1 MQPYRVGIP
10 GVGGQT
16 EPYYDVNLFYPE
28 DYFSIEQGSV
38 IVDAVYGE
46 RRIDPSVAR
55 NPYLRAALPYLTALV
70 TNPTLQR
77 RGGRN
82 YNTSKANA
90 QHYAHYVG
98 QGSAVSLS
106 VQDWDGMG
114 CMHSY
119 GSKESNLT
127 HTPNIHTPHNRKMT
141 TNSRLRYFSLFSLIS
156 FLFLLLLSPLSS
168 RDSVRRKI

>member
-114 CMHSY
+114 CTHSY
-119 GSKESNLT
+119 GSKESFLT
-127 HTPNIHTPHNRKMT
+127 HTHPTYTHHTTEK
-141 TNSRLRYFSLFSLIS
+141 
-156 FLFLLLLSPLSS
+156 
-168 RDSVRRKI
+168 